1 MRYTVRLLSCLA
13 LALALLAGGSHAVH
27 AGESGAKHRGKHV
40 SLSLLSDVQA
50 LVPEAS
56 FRIGVH
62 LRMGMG
68 WHAYWKEPGDAGM
81 APSFE
86 WTLPPGFEVESV
98 SWPVPAWHKDED
110 TWTMVYEPDVLIV
123 FHVRAPKAIA
133 AVTDLS
139 VRVDWVVCH
148 DVDGCVPGDA
158 RLTLRLPKAAGAAAE
173 PSAQV
178 AVFDQHRKS
187 APRPMPAT
195 WSLSSDR
202 RFLRLAGEGLWTEP
216 GAVFEFYPQDFES
229 FDRSA
234 SLFHERD
241 EGGVTLRLPFT
252 HMGERYPDTFR
263 GVLTIRAGGK
273 TSAYVAGWS
282 R

>member
-1 MRYTVRLLSCLA
+1 MRYTVRLLSC

-56 FRIGVH
+56 FRVGVH
-62 LRMGMG
+62 LRLGMG

-86 WTLPPGFEVESV
+86 WSLPPGFEVESE
-98 SWPVPAWHKDED
+98 SWPVPAWHKAED

-123 FHVRAPKAIA
+123 FHVRAPKTIA

-158 RLTLRLPKAAGAAAE
+158 RLTLRLPKAAGTAAE

-178 AVFDQHRKS
+178 AAFDRQQKTV
-187 APRPMPAT
+187 PGPMPTSWA
-195 WSLSSDR
+195 LSSDR
-202 RFLRLAGEGLWTEP
+202 RLLRLSGEGAWSDAE
-216 GAVFEFYPQDFES
+216 AVFEFYPQDFES

-234 SLFHERD
+234 RLLHERSED
-241 EGGVTLRLPFT
+241 GVTIRLPFVRASAG
-252 HMGERYPDTFR
+252 HPDTFR

-273 TSAYVAGWS
+273 TSAYAVGW
-282 R
+282 RR